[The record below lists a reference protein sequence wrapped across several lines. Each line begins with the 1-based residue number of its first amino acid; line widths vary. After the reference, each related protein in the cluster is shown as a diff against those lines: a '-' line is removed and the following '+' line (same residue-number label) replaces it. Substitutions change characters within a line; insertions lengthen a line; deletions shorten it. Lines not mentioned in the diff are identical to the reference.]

1 MQELRLKAD
10 RIKMRDVLLV
20 AELIGLVEGD
30 FLTTRS
36 ALAKFVTDE
45 EGEYLDESAALKLIG
60 KLTITEMMDAGR
72 ELFRMM
78 QEEAVP
84 NESGGG

>member
-1 MQELRLKAD
+1 MRLKAD

-20 AELIGLVEGD
+20 GELIGLVEGD

-45 EGEYLDESAALKLIG
+45 KGDYLDEEEALKLIG
-60 KLTITEMMDAGR
+60 KMTVTQMMDAGR
-72 ELFRMM
+72 DLLKLM

-84 NESGGG
+84 NESEGG